1 MIADEK
7 ARIGAV
13 MCSAFAW
20 ITLGIFVDQAHAAAY
35 GDPVNQEAI
44 VVSLPVF
51 AVSMIGAVSFTWVIA
66 QWDAKRTRR
75 LEKLEHLLIKQG
87 IIKPEEDE

>member
-1 MIADEK
+1 
-7 ARIGAV
+7 

-20 ITLGIFVDQAHAAAY
+20 ITLGVFVDAAHAAAV
-35 GDPVNQEAI
+35 GEPVNQEAI

-87 IIKPEEDE
+87 IIKPEEEE